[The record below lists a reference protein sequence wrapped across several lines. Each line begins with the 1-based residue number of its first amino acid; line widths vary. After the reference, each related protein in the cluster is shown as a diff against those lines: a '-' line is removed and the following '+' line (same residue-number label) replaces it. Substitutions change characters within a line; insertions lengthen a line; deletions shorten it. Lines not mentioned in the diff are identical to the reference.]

1 MSVRHAVFPSPP
13 PPPINPALLRHAEE
27 RAENV
32 RNRIA
37 DRITMFAGS
46 MRFVYLHVIWF
57 ACYIGFGVESY
68 PFGLLTMMSRSR
80 RSSSRRS

>member
-13 PPPINPALLRHAEE
+13 PPPINPALRHAEE

-32 RNRIA
+32 QNRIA
-37 DRITMFAGS
+37 DRIAMFAGS